1 MDWTLSLAAAPRP
14 GPIPLPALREDLRL
28 ESASANR
35 DGSPSW
41 MIHDP
46 ARNRFFRI
54 GWLEFELL
62 ARWDAGDADTLVSR
76 VRAETPLEPDAED
89 VAMLIR
95 FLEHHQLLHATSA
108 RDTARLTAQRR
119 LLRPSLWRYVLH
131 NYLFFRIPL
140 VRPQRFLAATLP
152 YVSILL
158 RPFAL
163 GLIVLA
169 SLFGLV
175 LAARQWDTFTL
186 AFGAS
191 LTLSGLLGYL
201 GALAV
206 AKSAHELAHA
216 YVATRYG
223 VRVAHMGVAFMVL
236 WPLLY
241 TDTSESWKL
250 SNPRQRLAIAGAGI
264 GAEFALAGLATLG
277 WSIVAD
283 GALRHA
289 LFFLATT
296 SWVITVGINASP
308 FMRFDGYFLLSD
320 LLDMQNLHE
329 RSGALARVLLRRQL
343 LGWDEPDP
351 EHFPPR
357 LRKFLIAFAFVT
369 WVVRLGIFLAIALAV
384 YHYFFK
390 LAGIFLFA
398 VEVGWFVVRPVL
410 SELKVWH
417 ARRAETTRRA
427 KIGWLLLAV
436 LMLILLAVPW
446 RDRVDGPAWAR
457 AASQHVLYSPLPG
470 RLAAAPPPEGPVAA
484 GAPLFHIDSPD
495 LRSQEGR
502 ARIAA
507 ETLAGLLSRLPG
519 LPDEQERRAVIAEQF
534 ARELAEAMAQAA
546 ERARLMVRAPV
557 AGVLLDVDSELAPG
571 TWVRPT
577 QPLGIVIDPAAWIV
591 EVFVEE
597 RDLDR
602 IRIGN
607 HGRFFPRGDELAPI
621 PGTVE
626 EIDAARVVSL
636 PAPALAAIHRGPIA
650 TMTPRGTDKLTPKAA
665 LYRVRMTLDR
675 PPPRTSA
682 TLGSAVIDGEA
693 RSLIW
698 EGLRYTAAVLI
709 RESGF

>member
-1 MDWTLSLAAAPRP
+1 MDRALTLGAAPRRD
-14 GPIPLPALREDLRL
+14 PIRLPALREDLRL
-28 ESASANR
+28 EGASANR

-62 ARWDAGDADTLVSR
+62 ARWDAGNAEALAAR
-76 VRAETPLEPDAED
+76 VRAETPLQAD
-89 VAMLIR
+89 VQDVVALIR
-95 FLEHHQLLHATSA
+95 FLEHHQLLQATNA
-108 RDTARLTAQRR
+108 RDTARLTMQRR
-119 LLRPSLWRYVLH
+119 MLRPSLWRHVLH

-140 VRPQRFLAATLP
+140 VRPQAFLETTLP
-152 YVSILL
+152 YVSFLL
-158 RPFAL
+158 RPVTL
-163 GLIVLA
+163 GLIALVGFA
-169 SLFGLV
+169 GLI
-175 LAARQWDTFTL
+175 LAARQWDAFTQT
-186 AFGAS
+186 FGAS
-191 LTLSGLLGYL
+191 LTVAGLLGYL

-206 AKSAHELAHA
+206 AKSIHELAHA

-223 VRVAHMGVAFMVL
+223 VRVAHMGIAFMVL
-236 WPLLY
+236 WPMLY
-241 TDTSESWKL
+241 TDTGESWKL
-250 SNPRQRLAIAGAGI
+250 SDPRQRLAIAGAGI

-283 GALRHA
+283 GSLRDA

-296 SWVITVGINASP
+296 SWVISVGINASP

-320 LLDMQNLHE
+320 LLDLQNLHE
-329 RSGALARVLLRRQL
+329 RSGALARAFLRRQL
-343 LGWDEPDP
+343 LGWREPDA
-351 EHFPPR
+351 EYFPPR
-357 LRKFLIAFAFVT
+357 LRNFLIAFALT
-369 WVVRLGIFLAIALAV
+369 AWIVRLFIFIAIALAV
-384 YHYFFK
+384 YHFFFK
-390 LAGIFLFA
+390 LAGIILFA
-398 VEVGWFVVRPVL
+398 VELGWFVVRPVL
-410 SELKVWH
+410 AELHVWG

-427 KIGWLLLAV
+427 KFGWLV
-436 LMLILLAVPW
+436 LVTLILAGLIVPW
-446 RDRVDGPAWAR
+446 RDHIEGPAWAR
-457 AASQHVLYSPLPG
+457 AAAQHVLYAPLPG
-470 RLAAAPPPEGPVAA
+470 RLAAAPPPSGRVAA
-484 GAPLFHIDSPD
+484 GATLFLVDSPD
-495 LRSQEGR
+495 LRSREGR

-534 ARELAEAMAQAA
+534 ARELAEATAQAA
-546 ERARLMVRAPV
+546 ERERLTVRAPI
-557 AGVLLDVDSELAPG
+557 AGLLLDVDPQLARG

-577 QPLGIVIDPAAWIV
+577 QPLGIVVDPATWIV

-607 HGRFFPRGDELAPI
+607 RARFFAHGDALAPI

-636 PAPALAAIHRGPIA
+636 PTPALAANHGGPISITTRDA
-650 TMTPRGTDKLTPKAA
+650 DRLTPRAA
-665 LYRVRMTLDR
+665 LYRVRLTLAH
-675 PPPRTSA
+675 PPPRSSA
-682 TLGSAVIDGEA
+682 TLGWAVIEGEA
-693 RSLIW
+693 RSLLL

>member
-1 MDWTLSLAAAPRP
+1 MDRALTLQGAPGR
-14 GPIPLPALREDLRL
+14 GPVPLPALREDLRL
-28 ESASANR
+28 EDASANR

-62 ARWDAGDADTLVSR
+62 ARWDAGNADALVSR
-76 VRAETPLEPDAED
+76 VRAETPLEPDADD
-89 VAMLIR
+89 VAALIR
-95 FLEHHQLLHATSA
+95 FLEHHQLLHAKSA
-108 RDTARLTAQRR
+108 RDTARLATQRR
-119 LLRPSLWRYVLH
+119 MLRPSLWRYLLH

-140 VRPQRFLAATLP
+140 VRPQRFLEATLP
-152 YVSILL
+152 YVSFLL
-158 RPFAL
+158 RPLTL
-163 GLIVLA
+163 GLIALA

-175 LAARQWDTFTL
+175 LAARQWDAFT
-186 AFGAS
+186 ATFGAS
-191 LTLSGLLGYL
+191 LTLAGLLGYL

-206 AKSAHELAHA
+206 AKSTHELAHA

-241 TDTSESWKL
+241 TDTAESWKL

-283 GALRHA
+283 GALRNA

-329 RSGALARVLLRRQL
+329 RSGALARALLRRQL
-343 LGWDEPDP
+343 LGWNEPDP
-351 EHFPPR
+351 EYFPSR
-357 LRKFLIAFAFVT
+357 LRAFLIAFALVT
-369 WVVRLGIFLAIALAV
+369 WVVRLTIFIAIGLAV
-384 YHYFFK
+384 YYFFFK
-390 LAGIFLFA
+390 LAGIFLLA
-398 VEVGWFVVRPVL
+398 VELGWFVVRPVL
-410 SELKVWH
+410 AELKVWH

-427 KIGWLLLAV
+427 KFGWLLLAV
-436 LMLILLAVPW
+436 LMLIMLAVPW
-446 RDRVDGPAWAR
+446 QDRVDGPGWAR
-457 AASQHVLYSPLPG
+457 AAAQHVLFAPLPG
-470 RLAAAPPPEGPVAA
+470 QLAAAPPAEGRVAA
-484 GAPLFHIDSPD
+484 GAALFLVDSPD
-495 LRSQEGR
+495 LRSREGR

-546 ERARLMVRAPV
+546 ERARLTVRAPV
-557 AGVLLDVDSELAPG
+557 SGVLLDVDPELARG

-577 QPLGIVIDPAAWIV
+577 QPLGVIIDPAAWIV
-591 EVFVEE
+591 EAFVEE

-602 IRIGN
+602 IRVGN
-607 HGRFFPRGDELAPI
+607 HARFFPRGDELEPI
-621 PGTVE
+621 SGSVE
-626 EIDAARVVSL
+626 EIDAARTVSL
-636 PAPALAAIHRGPIA
+636 PTPALATTHGGLIPTIA
-650 TMTPRGTDKLTPKAA
+650 TESERLTPKAA
-665 LYRVRMTLDR
+665 LYRVRVKLVR
-675 PPPRTSA
+675 PPPRASA
-682 TLGSAVIDGEA
+682 TIGSTVIDGEA
-693 RSLIW
+693 RSLLW
-698 EGLRYTAAVLI
+698 EAVRYTAAVLI